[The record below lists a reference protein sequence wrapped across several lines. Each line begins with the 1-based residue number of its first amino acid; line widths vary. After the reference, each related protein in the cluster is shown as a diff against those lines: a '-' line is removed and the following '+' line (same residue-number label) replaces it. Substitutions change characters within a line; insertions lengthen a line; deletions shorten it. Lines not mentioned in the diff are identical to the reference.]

1 MNNRKEIDNQESQK
15 IKEAL
20 MLPTD
25 DLIALGE
32 MAASIATANELTPF
46 TKKTKFAKSNIAKSQ
61 SGVCMI
67 GNIYTDERCPLC
79 NGALDHSEDQQGFIC
94 RNDFSHGVFIPKNC
108 RVKFGRS
115 VSKRFRS
122 YQEARQFL
130 YGLRYK
136 TVEKTF
142 DARDYKKSNPM
153 GFETQVEKYLP
164 IKKRDVSIGQ
174 YRNIKRYLNNAAKT
188 WGQRNV
194 KTISFGDI
202 EDYLYDLDV
211 SDKTRANAC
220 SALHTFFQWLSN
232 REEIPVPKFP
242 KIDFDLGMR
251 TIVSID
257 TQQDIIAEVK
267 RISYHF
273 NPRIWIGIRW
283 LSTYIA
289 FRPNEL
295 RQLRERDIN
304 VSGFFVLP
312 PANTKERK
320 PKLIAMLPEDIK
332 LVESLPRSFG
342 NQFFFRHLK
351 GNGSAK
357 RDSQFGKD
365 YFYKWWKK
373 ACSNLSIEGV
383 DLYGGTRHS
392 TATALAEH
400 FSEQEIMD
408 AGTIHKSNK
417 AARRYIQAKRNDSIQ
432 IYSKVREMQDVQIIK
447 LEKKKAR

>member
-1 MNNRKEIDNQESQK
+1 M
-15 IKEAL
+15 
-20 MLPTD
+20 
-25 DLIALGE
+25 
-32 MAASIATANELTPF
+32 
-46 TKKTKFAKSNIAKSQ
+46 
-61 SGVCMI
+61 GVCMI
-67 GNIYTDERCPLC
+67 GNIYTDDRCPVC
-79 NGALDHSEDQQGFIC
+79 KGVLDHSEDNQGFVC
-94 RNDFSHGVFIPKNC
+94 RVNIGHGTFIPMRC
-108 RVKFGRS
+108 RVKFGRN

-122 YQEARQFL
+122 YEEARQFL

-142 DARDYKKSNPM
+142 DARDYRKSNPM
-153 GFETQVEKYLP
+153 GFETQVEKYLR
-164 IKKRDVSIGQ
+164 IKKKDVSVGQ
-174 YRNIKRYLNNAAKT
+174 YRNIKRYLNYAANV

-202 EDYLYDLDV
+202 QDYLYDLDI
-211 SDKTRANAC
+211 SDKSRANAR
-220 SALHTFFQWLSN
+220 SALHSFFQWLSM
-232 REEIPVPKFP
+232 REDIPVPKFP
-242 KIDFDLGMR
+242 KIEFDLGMR

-257 TQQDIIAEVK
+257 TQQEIIAEVK
-267 RISYHF
+267 RISF
-273 NPRIWIGIRW
+273 DINPRIYIGIRW

-312 PANTKERK
+312 PKVTKERQ
-320 PKLIAMLPEDIK
+320 PKLIAMLPEDIE
-332 LVESLPRSFG
+332 LCESLPRGFG
-342 NQFFFRHLK
+342 NLYFFRHEK

-357 RDSQFGKD
+357 RGDQFGKD
-365 YFYKWWKK
+365 YLYKWWKK
-373 ACSNLSIEGV
+373 ACSNLGIEGV

-417 AARRYIQAKRNDSIQ
+417 AARRYIQAHRNDSIQ
-432 IYSKVREMQDVQIIK
+432 IYSKVREMQTGEIVDIK
-447 LEKKKAR
+447 NAKKGV